1 MDCLNGNLRH
11 DCLVLVDKL
20 DETEVCPFQDRSLS
34 LPRRRA
40 NSGSFRELSRH
51 VPLTYATPSR
61 ISALLSATLHS
72 SSSSHNNR
80 EDGSLTGK
88 DLGSFLSW

>member
-1 MDCLNGNLRH
+1 MDCLNRNLRH

-40 NSGSFRELSRH
+40 NSARSESFQDTF
-51 VPLTYATPSR
+51 P
-61 ISALLSATLHS
+61 
-72 SSSSHNNR
+72 
-80 EDGSLTGK
+80 
-88 DLGSFLSW
+88 